1 MLRISK
7 YLFILAWLLLAGFL
21 LLAVFSGLNAIHFR

>member
-7 YLFILAWLLLAGFL
+7 GLFIIACLVVGGFL
-21 LLAVFSGLNAIHFR
+21 VLAFLSGMHALPAR

>member
-7 YLFILAWLLLAGFL
+7 GLFILACLVIGAFLVLAFL
-21 LLAVFSGLNAIHFR
+21 SGMHTLQTR

>member
-7 YLFILAWLLLAGFL
+7 GLFIIACLLLAGFL
-21 LLAVFSGLNAIHFR
+21 FLAFLSGMHSAGLR

>member
-7 YLFILAWLLLAGFL
+7 VLFIIATLAIGAFLVLAFL
-21 LLAVFSGLNAIHFR
+21 SGMDALQSR

>member
-7 YLFILAWLLLAGFL
+7 GLFVIACLALAGFL
-21 LLAVFSGLNAIHFR
+21 LLAFLSGMNTLHLR

>member
-7 YLFILAWLLLAGFL
+7 GLFLIACLVIGAFLVLAFL
-21 LLAVFSGLNAIHFR
+21 SGMHTLQSP

>member
-7 YLFILAWLLLAGFL
+7 GLFVIAWLLLAGFL
-21 LLAVFSGLNAIHFR
+21 LLAFRAGLGTLHLR

>member
-7 YLFILAWLLLAGFL
+7 GLFIIACLVIGGFL
-21 LLAVFSGLNAIHFR
+21 VLALVSGMHTLPPR